1 MLHNCLVFK
10 RMFFSHL
17 INLYSAYAFLLCI
30 TWGDGNHLDKLY
42 GFDPQSMYGQTA
54 EKGKYNATLKT
65 SYDALKTTLE
75 DRFKIRKGK
84 KNTRHGMFVRND
96 GFTGCGGFIAFG
108 ALVFGVIYLISQYT
122 LNMLVAIRL
131 LILGILTMHVIFVKI
146 MSAYTQKG
154 REIADHIEGFKMYL
168 ETAEQKL
175 YQYFTPPEKSLELW
189 I

>member
-65 SYDALKTTLE
+65 SYDAVKTTLE

-96 GFTGCGGFIAFG
+96 GFTGCGGNSIWSIGIWRYLSYQPIHAQYAGSNTFID
-108 ALVFGVIYLISQYT
+108 
-122 LNMLVAIRL
+122 IR
-131 LILGILTMHVIFVKI
+131 HFDY
-146 MSAYTQKG
+146 ACN
-154 REIADHIEGFKMYL
+154 FC
-168 ETAEQKL
+168 
-175 YQYFTPPEKSLELW
+175 
-189 I
+189 